1 MLPFIKL
8 DYLSLVGP
16 GKGLEGDGARVDLKE
31 PLGTW
36 GTQRFY
42 SLYGV
47 FVDTRTTLRSY
58 FINFERWLL
67 LYSCVLLKLSSD
79 HY

>member
-36 GTQRFY
+36 GPNDFIHCMGSLLTQGQ
-42 SLYGV
+42 L
-47 FVDTRTTLRSY
+47 
-58 FINFERWLL
+58 
-67 LYSCVLLKLSSD
+67 
-79 HY
+79 

>member
-1 MLPFIKL
+1 MQPFIKL

-16 GKGLEGDGARVDLKE
+16 RKGPEEGGVMVDLKE
-31 PLGTW
+31 TLGTW

-47 FVDTRTTLRSY
+47 FVDTRTTLR
-58 FINFERWLL
+58 
-67 LYSCVLLKLSSD
+67 
-79 HY
+79 